1 VSGAP
6 LTVTLDIIFD
16 LHFILG
22 ISMSRWT
29 NKPYEIQKISEL
41 SRQLAGS
48 VIVHVVLENGISI
61 EGAIRNIQIGNNAS
75 SIRIDG
81 GWNYYGNFDIEALD
95 NQLFNIDFC
104 DVKSITNMW
113 NERKEQ
119 YEKAGLIQIIP
130 NI

>member
-1 VSGAP
+1 
-6 LTVTLDIIFD
+6 
-16 LHFILG
+16 
-22 ISMSRWT
+22 MSRWT